1 MKVQV
6 ITSEKLLWSPV
17 SPTTALAMVALADAF
32 MACTS
37 LILFLIANTSQPVS
51 QQHGL
56 IESRF
61 KVGPAW
67 TQRFRQIRWTIHTQF
82 TECKQTDKVKDL
94 PWLTSR
100 KFFEE
105 GGMQVRTQL
114 AYLFPDN
121 LHCSRNWRAPRP
133 TSSELQVPPGDVSH
147 KCANLKAGVYIIS
160 IVEFSAIYGMVAVKH
175 TYGLQEN
182 GVQKCVLQLPSH
194 TLILTLDTDLE
205 KDTPIIPVFFCL
217 WIQFPPHKMCSTKTI
232 TNIKYH
238 FFLLINHF
246 SWPHWQLSSLFLI
259 ITFQNMFPF

>member
-6 ITSEKLLWSPV
+6 ITSEKLLWSPA
-17 SPTTALAMVALADAF
+17 SPTTALALVALADAF

-51 QQHGL
+51 NSDSS
-56 IESRF
+56 SRF
-61 KVGPAW
+61 EVGPAW

-94 PWLTSR
+94 HWLTSR
-100 KFFEE
+100 KFLE
-105 GGMQVRTQL
+105 VRTQL

-121 LHCSRNWRAPRP
+121 LHRSKNWRAPRP

-147 KCANLKAGVYIIS
+147 KCANLKAGVYIIC

-175 TYGLQEN
+175 TFGLQEN
-182 GVQKCVLQLPSH
+182 FLGVQKGVLQLPSH

-217 WIQFPPHKMCSTKTI
+217 WIQFPHTKCVLQRPSQT
-232 TNIKYH
+232 
-238 FFLLINHF
+238 
-246 SWPHWQLSSLFLI
+246 
-259 ITFQNMFPF
+259 

>member
-6 ITSEKLLWSPV
+6 ITSEKLLWSPA
-17 SPTTALAMVALADAF
+17 SPTTALALVALADAF

-51 QQHGL
+51 NSDSS
-56 IESRF
+56 SRF
-61 KVGPAW
+61 EVGPAW

-94 PWLTSR
+94 HWLTSR
-100 KFFEE
+100 KFLEE
-105 GGMQVRTQL
+105 GGVQVRTQL

-121 LHCSRNWRAPRP
+121 LHRSKNWRAPRP

-175 TYGLQEN
+175 TFGLQEN
-182 GVQKCVLQLPSH
+182 VFYSYH
-194 TLILTLDTDLE
+194 
-205 KDTPIIPVFFCL
+205 PI
-217 WIQFPPHKMCSTKTI
+217 H
-232 TNIKYH
+232 
-238 FFLLINHF
+238 
-246 SWPHWQLSSLFLI
+246 
-259 ITFQNMFPF
+259 

>member
-6 ITSEKLLWSPV
+6 ITSEKLLWSPA
-17 SPTTALAMVALADAF
+17 SPTTALALVALADAF

-51 QQHGL
+51 NSDSS
-56 IESRF
+56 SRF
-61 KVGPAW
+61 EVGPAW

-100 KFFEE
+100 KFLEE
-105 GGMQVRTQL
+105 GGVQVRTQL

-121 LHCSRNWRAPRP
+121 LHRSKNWRAPRP
-133 TSSELQVPPGDVSH
+133 TSSELQVPPGDVSR
-147 KCANLKAGVYIIS
+147 
-160 IVEFSAIYGMVAVKH
+160 
-175 TYGLQEN
+175 
-182 GVQKCVLQLPSH
+182 KCVLQLPSH

-238 FFLLINHF
+238 FLLINHF
-246 SWPHWQLSSLFLI
+246 SRPHWRLSSLFLI

>member
-6 ITSEKLLWSPV
+6 ITSEKLLWSPA
-17 SPTTALAMVALADAF
+17 SPTTALALVALADAF

-51 QQHGL
+51 NSDSS
-56 IESRF
+56 SRF
-61 KVGPAW
+61 EVGPAW

-100 KFFEE
+100 KFLEE
-105 GGMQVRTQL
+105 GGVQVRTQL

-121 LHCSRNWRAPRP
+121 LHRSKNWRAPRP

-175 TYGLQEN
+175 TFGLQE
-182 GVQKCVLQLPSH
+182 
-194 TLILTLDTDLE
+194 IFLE
-205 KDTPIIPVFFCL
+205 SKSVFYSYHPI
-217 WIQFPPHKMCSTKTI
+217 H
-232 TNIKYH
+232 
-238 FFLLINHF
+238 
-246 SWPHWQLSSLFLI
+246 
-259 ITFQNMFPF
+259 

>member
-6 ITSEKLLWSPV
+6 ITSEKLLWSPA
-17 SPTTALAMVALADAF
+17 SPTTALTLVALADAF

-51 QQHGL
+51 NSDSS
-56 IESRF
+56 SRF
-61 KVGPAW
+61 EVGPAW

-100 KFFEE
+100 NFLEE
-105 GGMQVRTQL
+105 GGVQVRTQL

-121 LHCSRNWRAPRP
+121 LHRSKNWRAPRP

-175 TYGLQEN
+175 T
-182 GVQKCVLQLPSH
+182 VLQLPSH

-205 KDTPIIPVFFCL
+205 KDTPIIPVSYCL
-217 WIQFPPHKMCSTKTI
+217 WIQFPPTKCVLQRPSQT
-232 TNIKYH
+232 
-238 FFLLINHF
+238 
-246 SWPHWQLSSLFLI
+246 
-259 ITFQNMFPF
+259 